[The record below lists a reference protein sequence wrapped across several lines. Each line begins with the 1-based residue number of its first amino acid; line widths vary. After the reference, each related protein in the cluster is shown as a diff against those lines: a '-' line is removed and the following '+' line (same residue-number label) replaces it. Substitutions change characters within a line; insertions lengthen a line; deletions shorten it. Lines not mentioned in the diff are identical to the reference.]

1 MRNIQI
7 IGRGKYIP
15 QKEINNKLLS
25 KQFGIDEE
33 KILELSGIEK
43 RFYTQD
49 EKMEDMAYMASLK
62 AIEDGK
68 IKKEN
73 IDMIIVA
80 TTSTTKIM
88 PGISFLVQ
96 KKLDIK
102 KCMCLDVLGGCSG
115 YINAFDIAEMAIS
128 LNKINTALIIGVERL
143 SKIIDE
149 KDYSTA
155 ILMGDGAGATIISNT
170 DENKIYASSI
180 RSQGQESDLLV
191 YEYENKLSM
200 QGKKI
205 YKYAITKVAQNINKL
220 LEDNKL
226 DITEIKYIIPH
237 QSNLRILTSMA
248 EKIGSKPEQIYIN
261 ISNIGNT
268 FNASIPIV
276 IDEMM
281 KKDLLKDKDKIILV
295 GYGGGLNLGSIL
307 IEI

>member
-96 KKLDIK
+96 KELDIK
-102 KCMCLDVLGGCSG
+102 NCMCLDILGGCSG

-205 YKYAITKVAQNINKL
+205 YKYAVKEVNEL
-220 LEDNKL
+220 
-226 DITEIKYIIPH
+226 ITETLKQAGLELDDIKRIILH
-237 QSNLRILTSMA
+237 QSNQRIMDAIGVRLGCK
-248 EKIGSKPEQIYIN
+248 EKMYTN
-261 ISNIGNT
+261 IKGIGNT
-268 FNASIPIV
+268 FCASIPIALSEV
-276 IDEMM
+276 ELE
-281 KKDLLKDKDKIILV
+281 KGDKIMLV
-295 GYGGGLNLGSIL
+295 GYGGGLNSGCIIL
-307 IEI
+307 EY

>member
-96 KKLDIK
+96 KELDIK
-102 KCMCLDVLGGCSG
+102 
-115 YINAFDIAEMAIS
+115 IACA
-128 LNKINTALIIGVERL
+128 
-143 SKIIDE
+143 
-149 KDYSTA
+149 
-155 ILMGDGAGATIISNT
+155 
-170 DENKIYASSI
+170 
-180 RSQGQESDLLV
+180 
-191 YEYENKLSM
+191 
-200 QGKKI
+200 
-205 YKYAITKVAQNINKL
+205 
-220 LEDNKL
+220 
-226 DITEIKYIIPH
+226 
-237 QSNLRILTSMA
+237 
-248 EKIGSKPEQIYIN
+248 
-261 ISNIGNT
+261 
-268 FNASIPIV
+268 
-276 IDEMM
+276 
-281 KKDLLKDKDKIILV
+281 
-295 GYGGGLNLGSIL
+295 
-307 IEI
+307 

>member
-1 MRNIQI
+1 MRNIRI

-15 QKEINNKLLS
+15 QKEVDNQLLS
-25 KQFGIDEE
+25 EQFGVDEE

-43 RFYTQD
+43 RFYAQV

-62 AIEDGK
+62 AVQDAKIE
-68 IKKEN
+68 KEN
-73 IDMIIVA
+73 VDMIIVA

-128 LNKINTALIIGVERL
+128 LNRINTALIIGVEQL

-170 DENKIYASSI
+170 DENKIYASNI

-205 YKYAITKVAQNINKL
+205 YKYAVKEVNEL
-220 LEDNKL
+220 
-226 DITEIKYIIPH
+226 ITETLEKAGLELDNIKTIILH
-237 QSNLRILTSMA
+237 QSNQRIMDA
-248 EKIGSKPEQIYIN
+248 IGSRLGCKEKMYTN
-261 ISNIGNT
+261 IKEIGNT
-268 FNASIPIV
+268 FCASIPIALSEV
-276 IDEMM
+276 ELE
-281 KKDLLKDKDKIILV
+281 KGDKIMLV
-295 GYGGGLNLGSIL
+295 GYGGGLNSGCIIL
-307 IEI
+307 EY